1 MKPKTLTGKDL
12 LEELKKLSDEQL
24 NYEIVTWD
32 NKYESL
38 SKVNGIVPINDKNLM
53 ILYPLVK

>member
-38 SKVNGIVPINDKNLM
+38 SKVNGIVTINDKNLM

>member
-38 SKVNGIVPINDKNLM
+38 RKVNGIVPINDNNLM

>member
-38 SKVNGIVPINDKNLM
+38 SKVNRIMPINDKNLM

>member
-1 MKPKTLTGKDL
+1 MKPKVLTGRDL

-38 SKVNGIVPINDKNLM
+38 AKVNGIVQINDKNLM
-53 ILYPLVK
+53 ILYTLIK

>member
-1 MKPKTLTGKDL
+1 MKPKVLTGRDL

-38 SKVNGIVPINDKNLM
+38 AKVNGIVQINDKNLM
-53 ILYPLVK
+53 ILYPLIK